1 MKKPKLASQHLFKK
15 LPKESFGKLIQSSS
29 LRVVDSCNCAL
40 LPTEPSQ
47 TDRQP
52 ALTQHILPLHF
63 YMLQQK
69 CGLAFN
75 VDACCESNGCDSLC
89 NVHYSGTKSFTE
101 SQVAGH
107 HVWLDAPLEQLTS
120 FVMHYLHCKQQSSHD
135 TSACIL
141 VPHYLISQLS
151 ARGMLVGMQLLHYF
165 LTGSSLY
172 PGDTDR
178 IPWDANVYFDPP
190 RAQLN
195 ALLHDSRE
203 DHMQCDAS
211 LAGVPVQVLFD
222 TGASECFTNAGF
234 ARRI

>member
-1 MKKPKLASQHLFKK
+1 MLVVHGHEEARISKSAHLQK
-15 LPKESFGKLIQSSS
+15 LPKQSFGKLIQSSS
-29 LRVVDSCNCAL
+29 LRVVNSSNCAL
-40 LPTEPSQ
+40 LPTKPIQ
-47 TDRQP
+47 ADRQP

-89 NVHYSGTKSFTE
+89 NVHYSDTKSFTE

-107 HVWLDAPLEQLTS
+107 HVWLDAPVQQLTS

-165 LTGSSLY
+165 PKGSSLY
-172 PGDTDR
+172 PVYPGDIGR
-178 IPWDANVYFDPP
+178 IP
-190 RAQLN
+190 
-195 ALLHDSRE
+195 
-203 DHMQCDAS
+203 
-211 LAGVPVQVLFD
+211 
-222 TGASECFTNAGF
+222 
-234 ARRI
+234 